1 VAVGYQRGRAR
12 PVRVATAN
20 LRLSHDDNGLV
31 DETAAPVGSSV
42 TSAHLAWDEAWREL
56 ASTGEES
63 PWRRPEPKVL
73 ASIPL
78 LKRRGVRRVLDLGTG
93 MGRHTMAL
101 AANGFDVWGVDASR
115 SGVQHVGA
123 EATAVGLGVALVVGT
138 FLELPFPASSFDFV
152 LAWNVLYHGDSAS
165 TGRAIAEVARVLRPR
180 GLYLGTML
188 SKRNAQY
195 GLGREISPNTFVQ
208 DGSLGD
214 RRHPHLYCNAAE
226 LLALHPDF
234 EPLALED
241 RDQGDSRLP
250 AQYHWEFLME
260 KEPHRA

>member
-1 VAVGYQRGRAR
+1 VPVGYQRGRA
-12 PVRVATAN
+12 PPFGVATAD
-20 LRLSHDDNGLV
+20 LRLPHDDNGPV
-31 DETAAPVGSSV
+31 DESAEPVLSTV

-63 PWRRPEPKVL
+63 RWRRPEPKVL

-93 MGRHTMAL
+93 MGRHTVAL
-101 AANGFDVWGVDASR
+101 AANGFDVWGLDASQ
-115 SGVQHVGA
+115 SGVRHVGA
-123 EATAVGLGVALVVGT
+123 EATGVGLRVALLLGTVV
-138 FLELPFPASSFDFV
+138 ELPFPASSFDFV

-165 TGRAIAEVARVLRPR
+165 AGQAIAEVARVLRPG

-188 SKRNAQY
+188 SKRNAQC
-195 GLGREISPNTFVQ
+195 GAGREVSPNTFVQ
-208 DGSLGD
+208 DESPGD

-226 LLALHPDF
+226 VLALHAAF

-260 KEPHRA
+260 KVPDRG

>member
-115 SGVQHVGA
+115 SGVQHVGS
-123 EATAVGLGVALVVGT
+123 EATAVGLGV
-138 FLELPFPASSFDFV
+138 
-152 LAWNVLYHGDSAS
+152 
-165 TGRAIAEVARVLRPR
+165 AEVARVLRPR

>member
-1 VAVGYQRGRAR
+1 VAVGYQRGRAA
-12 PVRVATAN
+12 PFRVATAD
-20 LRLSHDDNGLV
+20 LRLPHDDNGRV
-31 DETAAPVGSSV
+31 DESAAPVGSSV

-63 PWRRPEPKVL
+63 PWLRPEPKVL
-73 ASIPL
+73 ASIPFL
-78 LKRRGVRRVLDLGTG
+78 RGRGVRRVLDLGTG
-93 MGRHTMAL
+93 MGRHTLAL
-101 AANGFDVWGVDASR
+101 AANGFDVWGLDASR
-115 SGVQHVGA
+115 SGVRHVGG
-123 EATAVGLGVALVVGT
+123 ESTGVGLRVALVVGT

-165 TGRAIAEVARVLRPR
+165 TGQAIAEVARVLRPG

-195 GLGREISPNTFVQ
+195 GAGREISPNTFVQ

-226 LLALHPDF
+226 LLALHADF
-234 EPLALED
+234 EPLTLED
-241 RDQGDSRLP
+241 RDQADSRLP

-260 KEPHRA
+260 KVPDRA